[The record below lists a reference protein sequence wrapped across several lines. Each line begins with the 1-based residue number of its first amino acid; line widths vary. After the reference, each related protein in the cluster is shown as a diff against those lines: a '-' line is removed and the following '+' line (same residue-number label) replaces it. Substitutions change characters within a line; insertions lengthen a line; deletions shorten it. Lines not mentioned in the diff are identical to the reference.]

1 MFKNLINKTREYI
14 FIILTATIF
23 LLFLFS
29 KSYSDEN
36 VFVVNDVKVEG
47 HIDVNFSRDRYI
59 NKAFK
64 DSFKMLASKIL
75 LSRDLNKLDN
85 MNLKQIK
92 NLIKSF
98 QILEENYRNEKYE
111 ANLKIVYNEAKV
123 KKLLGS
129 NNISFTEPKNISA
142 VFFPILFV
150 DEEFLDFND
159 NYFYKNWTT
168 FKINNES
175 INFIL
180 PLEDLDDISKIKKMK
195 NQLEEFEL
203 KNLVKKY
210 DTKNY
215 IFALMFFQEKK
226 LNVFLKCNFNDNKI
240 GKNFSYSLNNLQ
252 DEEKL
257 NSILIKL
264 KMQINDLWKG
274 ENIINVAIPLTIK
287 IKFNHKKLQDL
298 DRLKKIF
305 YEISIIDNSILEK
318 FDINNSIFKIY
329 YYGNPKKLKNEL
341 LRFNYQLVNNQGYW
355 ELRDN
360 G

>member
-1 MFKNLINKTREYI
+1 MFKNLISKRREYI

-23 LLFLFS
+23 SLFLFS

-36 VFVVNDVKVEG
+36 VFIVNDVKVEG
-47 HIDVNFSRDRYI
+47 TVDVNFSRDRYI

-64 DSFKMLASKIL
+64 DSFKMLTSKIL

-85 MNLKQIK
+85 TNLKQIR

-98 QILEENYRNEKYE
+98 QILEENYRNERYE
-111 ANLKIVYNEAKV
+111 ANFKIVYNEAKV

-159 NYFYKNWTT
+159 NYFYKNWIK
-168 FKINNES
+168 FKIQNES

-195 NQLEEFEL
+195 NQIEEFEL
-203 KNLVKKY
+203 KKLVNKY
-210 DTKNY
+210 NTKNY
-215 IFALMFFQEKK
+215 IFALMSFQEKK

-240 GKNFSYSLNNLQ
+240 GKNFSYDLNNLQ
-252 DEEKL
+252 DDKKL
-257 NSILIKL
+257 NLILKKL
-264 KMQINDLWKG
+264 KIQINDLWKE

-287 IKFNHKKLQDL
+287 IKFQHKKLQDL

-305 YEISIIDNSILEK
+305 REISIIDNSILEK

-341 LRFNYQLVNNQGYW
+341 LRFNYQLVNNQGFW
-355 ELRDN
+355 ELRVN